1 LEEETLPDLVCYC
14 FEYSAED
21 IREDVRANDG
31 RSTILEKIVVAKK
44 SGGCQCAATHP
55 EGR

>member
-1 LEEETLPDLVCYC
+1 VSFVKDLICYC

-21 IREDVRANDG
+21 IGEDVRANDG
-31 RSTILEKIVVAKK
+31 RSTILEKIVAAKK
-44 SGGCQCAATHP
+44 SGGCQCATLHP